1 MSIPLLTLQTDKNT
15 TSVDVDRITIRQSEG
30 GLILKANLVS
40 STGSAYDLTNC
51 KISFGE
57 NKNGGKMVADD
68 NIQVINAKAG
78 QISYKLHTSVYQESG
93 SAWFEIEDDT
103 NKLIDTT
110 TNFFIEVLK
119 QADLPTENENY
130 WSKAELMLTH
140 VQAYMNKTKA
150 DLDKY
155 EADNKGTIDRLVS
168 DTNNTLQA
176 YKDKLA
182 DYNAKY
188 QNLENAWNSKL
199 TQLDAKATQDFKSQR
214 DNFNAQFVQF
224 ENDLKSDLNNKL
236 GAISTQVNQLQN
248 NTLPDLTSK
257 ANAISTKLDQIKTD
271 FNKIDFTNFVTKND
285 WNALNGKVT
294 GMYDNATIDR
304 KLADA
309 GKLKTVNGQAPD
321 GYGNVNIKIPS
332 DYVKSVNGVTPD
344 GYGNVTVDSGGVK
357 KVNGKSPNNGN
368 ALVSMYAANL
378 LKGTTEQPR
387 DIPPNTATDVIH
399 LTTEAY
405 TKYTVAVDIDYTAF
419 SSGSAGCKLQVN
431 NGGGLVDSATIT
443 AGSKGRVSVTFT
455 TPASCYWVTVLL
467 TSNSSYTGKYSCMK
481 ASQWQDADTPPEMT
495 WVPAIEDYRSD
506 ISVLSSRIDYLQN
519 KINSS
524 LQTYSAS
531 DYASGVAY
539 SKSHPN
545 VLVLI

>member
-57 NKNGGKMVADD
+57 NKNGGKMVDDD
-68 NIQVINAKAG
+68 NIEVINAKAG

-140 VQAYMNKTKA
+140 VQAYLNKTQA

-155 EADNKGTIDRLVS
+155 KADNKGSIDRLFS
-168 DTNNTLQA
+168 DTANTLQS

-188 QNLENAWNSKL
+188 QGLENAWNSKL
-199 TQLDAKATQDFKSQR
+199 TQLDAKAAQDFKNQR
-214 DNFNAQFVQF
+214 DNFNTQFTQF

-236 GAISTQVNQLQN
+236 SAITTQVNQLQN
-248 NTLPDLTSK
+248 STLPALESK

-271 FNKIDFTNFVTKND
+271 FNKVDFSSFVTKND
-285 WNALNGKVT
+285 WNSLNSKVN
-294 GMYDNATIDR
+294 GMYDNTTIDK

-332 DYVKSVNGVTPD
+332 DYVKSVNGQTPD
-344 GYGNVTVDSGGVK
+344 GYGNVTVDSGGIK
-357 KVNGKSPNNGN
+357 NINGKSPTNGN
-368 ALVSMYAANL
+368 ITVPMYAPNL
-378 LKGTTEQPR
+378 LKGSSEQPK
-387 DIPPNTATDVIH
+387 DIPPNTSTDVIH
-399 LTTEAY
+399 LMTDAE
-405 TKYTVAVDIDYTAF
+405 TKYTVAVDLDY
-419 SSGSAGCKLQVN
+419 SSFTSGYAGCKLQVN
-431 NGGGLVDSATIT
+431 NGGTLVDSPLIK

-455 TPASCYWVTVLL
+455 TPVLCYWVTILL
-467 TSNSSYTGKYSCMK
+467 TSSSSYTGKYSCLK
-481 ASQWQDADTPPEMT
+481 GSKWQDADTPPEMT
-495 WVPAIEDYRSD
+495 WMPSIEDYRSD
-506 ISVLSSRIDYLQN
+506 IATLSSRLDYLQN
-519 KINSS
+519 RE
-524 LQTYSAS
+524 TYHLAS
-531 DYASGVAY
+531 DLSSGLAY
-539 SKSHPN
+539 SNSHPN
-545 VLVLI
+545 VVVGTP